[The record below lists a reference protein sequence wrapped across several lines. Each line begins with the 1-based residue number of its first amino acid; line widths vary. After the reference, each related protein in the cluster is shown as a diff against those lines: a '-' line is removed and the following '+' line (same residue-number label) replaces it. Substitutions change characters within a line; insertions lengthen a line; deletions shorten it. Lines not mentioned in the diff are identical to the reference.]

1 MSTVAR
7 TDVLRSDTTRQ
18 IGVLVLAL
26 LATLGA
32 FLGSGALGGTPIAE
46 AADGALS
53 ATATPVAPGTPAFSI
68 WSVIYTGLLA
78 YAVWQAL
85 PARREDARQRRM
97 GWLAAAS
104 MLLNALWI
112 GVVQLGVLWL
122 SVVVIVALLVVLVLV
137 LRICIAVPR
146 RSLLELLL
154 VDGTFGLYLGWVTIA
169 TIANTAAALAASD
182 VGPLGLGPTLW
193 SVVLLA
199 TAAMI
204 GLAFALQTGGRLGFA
219 LALTWGLVWVAVA
232 RTIDEPRDPSV
243 ATAAVC
249 AAVVTLGAAVAV
261 RVRELLAARRGTADA
276 GATELA

>member
-1 MSTVAR
+1 MQ
-7 TDVLRSDTTRQ
+7 RSDVVRQ
-18 IGVLVLAL
+18 AGVLVLAL
-26 LATLGA
+26 VATAGA

-53 ATATPVAPGTPAFSI
+53 ASATPVAPGSPAFSI

-85 PARREDARQRRM
+85 PAQREDARQRRM

-104 MLLNALWI
+104 MLLNAAWI

-122 SVVVIVALLVVLVLV
+122 SVAVIVALLVVLVLV

-146 RSLLELLL
+146 RSLLEALV

-193 SVVLLA
+193 SVVLLI
-199 TAAMI
+199 TAALI
-204 GLAFALQTGGRLGFA
+204 GLAFALQTGGRLAFA
-219 LALTWGLVWVAVA
+219 LALAWGLAWVAIA
-232 RTIDEPRDPSV
+232 RTTDEPRDIPV
-243 ATAAVC
+243 AAAAAC
-249 AAVVTLGAAVAV
+249 ASVVTLGSAVVV
-261 RVRELLAARRGTADA
+261 RVRDLVAARREGRTAPTAAAVPD
-276 GATELA
+276 